1 MQGKMFLNFL
11 SLILYSEIEKTLS
24 EKKMFKNF
32 SLKEIISELKK
43 IKRIDLDE
51 NNYIISELSKKH
63 KEIFNDFEI
72 PLPI

>member
-1 MQGKMFLNFL
+1 
-11 SLILYSEIEKTLS
+11 
-24 EKKMFKNF
+24 MFKNF